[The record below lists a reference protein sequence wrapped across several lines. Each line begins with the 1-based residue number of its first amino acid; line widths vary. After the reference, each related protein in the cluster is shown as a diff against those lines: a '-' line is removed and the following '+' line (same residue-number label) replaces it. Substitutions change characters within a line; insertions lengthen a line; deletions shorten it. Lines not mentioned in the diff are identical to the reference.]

1 MTALVDSAGTVGGML
16 HVVPYL
22 ILKKETFCSTFEPT
36 VWVNNKLT
44 VLGFPIMRG
53 VEAEGAQLPA
63 WDGKRKIQAL
73 GVQCMRWLLKALK
86 TLCLIVDP
94 KSITLI

>member
-1 MTALVDSAGTVGGML
+1 METMTALVDSAGTVGGML

-36 VWVNNKLT
+36 VGVNNKLT

-73 GVQCMRWLLKALK
+73 GVQCMR
-86 TLCLIVDP
+86 
-94 KSITLI
+94 